1 MDWRSPLGNAELHI
15 FPCSH
20 PSVSLTGLHFG
31 LSAPR
36 VRSLILQ
43 ISSLRGRSVQ
53 RWGMSIKKKKKPV
66 CHLRCRTPAA
76 TAAKTIVLEPRWVFA
91 EDLLEKKAAG
101 PPFSPHLHLIL
112 WHSRY
117 MLHPL
122 CSNNSVKSQFLLL
135 KWHARPFYHES
146 FVLGDHNAS
155 HQRRA
160 LALHHRWAV
169 FWPHRVH
176 LERQGRPVAGD
187 MRPPR
192 PATAAFLPS
201 SLFKR
206 ALILQF

>member
-1 MDWRSPLGNAELHI
+1 M
-15 FPCSH
+15 
-20 PSVSLTGLHFG
+20 
-31 LSAPR
+31 
-36 VRSLILQ
+36 
-43 ISSLRGRSVQ
+43 
-53 RWGMSIKKKKKPV
+53 

-76 TAAKTIVLEPRWVFA
+76 TAAKTIVLELQWVFV

-101 PPFSPHLHLIL
+101 PPSSLHLHLIL

-122 CSNNSVKSQFLLL
+122 CSNNSVKSRFLLL
-135 KWHARPFYHES
+135 KWHTRPFYHES

-176 LERQGRPVAGD
+176 LEWRGRPVAGD
-187 MRPPR
+187 MHPR
-192 PATAAFLPS
+192 PSTAAFLPS
-201 SLFKR
+201 FPLFRRARTDIAILIKVTTR
-206 ALILQF
+206 ALNHIWQNLHVIN